1 MFSSLALRR
10 APILLAWLAAPLGH
24 ADSTLVAS
32 ARDLPASAGARVM
45 FRIVIPQTLAFSVV
59 DQPGA
64 QSPVLS
70 LNLQLNN
77 NASRL
82 APASLTRLP
91 LVRCNP
97 AGAGQTVCTAATP

>member
-1 MFSSLALRR
+1 MPMHPAPRR
-10 APILLAWLAAPLGH
+10 APILLAWLLAPLGH

-32 ARDLPASAGARVM
+32 ARDVPASANARVL
-45 FRIVIPQTLAFSVV
+45 FRIIIPQTLAFSVV

-64 QSPVLS
+64 PSPALN

-77 NASRL
+77 PMLRL
-82 APASLTRLP
+82 APASLTRMP

-97 AGAGQTVCTAATP
+97 GSTGQTVCTAATP

>member
-1 MFSSLALRR
+1 MPFRTALRS
-10 APILLAWLAAPLGH
+10 APILAVLLLAPLAL

-32 ARDLPASAGARVM
+32 SRATPSSASARLM

-64 QSPVLS
+64 AGPA
-70 LNLQLNN
+70 LNLQLQLNN
-77 NASRL
+77 DELRL
-82 APASLTRLP
+82 APASLTRVP

-97 AGAGQTVCTAATP
+97 GSAGQTICTAAAP